1 MELIKRRNCE
11 YNIIY
16 QIAWCTKDRQP
27 VLADFQAKM
36 QMTTILKNKIEE
48 NGMEMIRI
56 SVGDDYA
63 YVCVAADPK
72 TVPVDM
78 VKGLKGG
85 SARRMQMLHPETCAL
100 FKDRHIWDDRYM
112 IVAGDQDIVS
122 DVAAYVNRQK
132 KG

>member
-27 VLADFQAKM
+27 IFSDFQAKT
-36 QMTTILKNKIEE
+36 QITKILNDKVEE
-48 NGMEMIRI
+48 NGMEMLR
-56 SVGDDYA
+56 VLVEDDYA

-78 VKGLKGG
+78 VKSLKGG

-112 IVAGDQDIVS
+112 IVAGDQDI
-122 DVAAYVNRQK
+122 AAYVNRQK